1 MAIVL
6 NCYATVG
13 NFVNADGCHLGQ
25 GISWVQTTLG
35 SKEYV
40 RILNGMWE
48 KLESEFVGWIHVDQ
62 DNV

>member
-1 MAIVL
+1 MAIVV

-13 NFVNADGCHLGQ
+13 NFVDADGCDLGQ
-25 GISWVQTTLG
+25 EISWVETTLG

-48 KLESEFVGWIHVDQ
+48 KLACEFVGWIHVDQ